1 MNQTATQTENRTHW
15 PVHDATTAPEAA
27 KPALEAVRQRYGAI
41 PNIFGV
47 MAGSPALLN
56 GYLALTEAYEG
67 GELTPEQRDV
77 ILIAASMVNGCGYCV
92 AAHSTMTGLPEAEL
106 KALRA
111 GEPLSDPALEAL
123 RRVTR
128 AAVERQG
135 WVDDA
140 LRSELDAAGLPA
152 SAAGEILVGV
162 ALKTMSNY
170 MNHQA
175 GTPLDSFLASMAWEP
190 GAE

>member
-1 MNQTATQTENRTHW
+1 MTQQTANPAHW
-15 PVHDATTAPEAA
+15 PVHDLTTAPEAA
-27 KPALEAVRQRYGAI
+27 RPALEAVQKQFGAI

-47 MAGSPALLN
+47 MAGSPALLD

-67 GELTPEQRDV
+67 GELTPAQRDV

-92 AAHSTMTGLPEAEL
+92 AAHSTMSSLPREEL
-106 KALRA
+106 EALRA
-111 GEPLSDPALEAL
+111 GEALSDPALEAL

-135 WVDDA
+135 WVDEA
-140 LRSELDAAGLPA
+140 LRAELDAAGLPP

-170 MNHQA
+170 TNHQA
-175 GTPLDSFLASMAWEP
+175 GTPLDSFLAKWAWEP
-190 GAE
+190 AA